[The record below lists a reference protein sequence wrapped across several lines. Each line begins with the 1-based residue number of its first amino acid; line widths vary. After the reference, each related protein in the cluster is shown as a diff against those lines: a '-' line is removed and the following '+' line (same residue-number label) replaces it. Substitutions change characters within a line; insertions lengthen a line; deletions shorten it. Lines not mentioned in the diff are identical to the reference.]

1 MSQEKPDFV
10 GDVLKTTAALKA
22 EEWFYVVYDNE
33 AVVYSPK
40 PDSMLPPLNNP
51 RDLLKV
57 ARALQGNPVRVDK
70 IIRKFWRDYAGVALV
85 QSHILVINDES
96 EVTLNKTL
104 YPDGS
109 LVSPAMMFL
118 AFIDSMKTG
127 IPFAYLPD
135 GINVLDEIEGEAV
148 KKYCHIFAQKDKAV
162 RGDDIDTF
170 IEEFVEDSDPM
181 GRLSLN
187 FLDRWQQPQP

>member
-10 GDVLKTTAALKA
+10 GDVLKTTTALKA
-22 EEWFYVVYDNE
+22 DEWFYVVAANE
-33 AVVYSPK
+33 AVAYSPK

-51 RDLLKV
+51 RDLIKI

-85 QSHILVINDES
+85 QSHMLVINDES

-135 GINVLDEIEGEAV
+135 GINVLDEIEGDAV
-148 KKYCHIFAQKDKAV
+148 KAYCRMISQKDEAIQSV
-162 RGDDIDTF
+162 DIDTF
-170 IEEFVEDSDPM
+170 IKEFVEHNDST
-181 GRLSLN
+181 GRFSLD
-187 FLDRWQQPQP
+187 FLDRQQQP

>member
-1 MSQEKPDFV
+1 MSQEKSDFV
-10 GDVLKTTAALKA
+10 GDVLKTTTALKA
-22 EEWFYVVYDNE
+22 DEWFYVVAASE
-33 AVVYSPK
+33 AVAYSPK
-40 PDSMLPPLNNP
+40 PDNMLPPLNNP
-51 RDLLKV
+51 RDLIKV
-57 ARALQGNPVRVDK
+57 ARALQGNPVRVNK

-135 GINVLDEIEGEAV
+135 GINVLDEIEGDAV
-148 KKYCHIFAQKDKAV
+148 KAYCHRFAQKDKAFRNV
-162 RGDDIDTF
+162 DMDTSIDD
-170 IEEFVEDSDPM
+170 FVELSDPA
-181 GRLSLN
+181 GRFSFD
-187 FLDRWQQPQP
+187 FLDRQQQP

>member
-10 GDVLKTTAALKA
+10 EDVLKTTTALKA
-22 EEWFYVVYDNE
+22 DEWFYVVDDNK
-33 AVVYSPK
+33 AVAFSPK
-40 PDSMLPPLNNP
+40 PDNMLPPLNNP
-51 RDLLKV
+51 RDLIKV

-109 LVSPAMMFL
+109 PVSPAMMFL

-135 GINVLDEIEGEAV
+135 GINVLDEIEGDAV
-148 KKYCHIFAQKDKAV
+148 KAYCHMISQQDEAIQSV
-162 RGDDIDTF
+162 DIDTF
-170 IEEFVEDSDPM
+170 IEEFVEHNDPT
-181 GRLSLN
+181 GRFSLD
-187 FLDRWQQPQP
+187 FLDRQQQP